1 MLDRLFGEIKK
12 DIFAP
17 VNGKIIPIEDVK
29 DSIFAKKVMGD
40 GAAFKSDEDVIYAPC
55 NGRITK
61 IAKTG
66 HALWLKTDGNV
77 EILLHVGVRTAFLN
91 GEGFHVLVREGRNVM
106 PHALLIKLDKSFLEE
121 KKTDLTTVLIIT
133 DQRKFELKK
142 TSADVVD
149 INTKVLQL
157 CRNKK

>member
-1 MLDRLFGEIKK
+1 M
-12 DIFAP
+12 
-17 VNGKIIPIEDVK
+17 
-29 DSIFAKKVMGD
+29 
-40 GAAFKSDEDVIYAPC
+40 
-55 NGRITK
+55 
-61 IAKTG
+61 
-66 HALWLKTDGNV
+66 
-77 EILLHVGVRTAFLN
+77 
-91 GEGFHVLVREGRNVM
+91 VREWCNLM
-106 PHALLIKLDKSFLEE
+106 PHATLIKLDKSFLEE